1 MREKT
6 AQFVKLGIEV
16 ITYEYSKFNLYF
28 SAKKIAK
35 NIQLQQIMEQIIY
48 QIKIVVEK

>member
-1 MREKT
+1 MN
-6 AQFVKLGIEV
+6 IENFIGQKIAETV
-16 ITYEYSKFNLYF
+16 QNLYGQVD
-28 SAKKIAK
+28 AK